1 MEMSFNATSTPEQSK
16 KQRIYYL
23 AEENI
28 NRSSKNLLFEKVRKN
43 EGVLLRLKGKLES
56 WAGPS
61 PEILTENIN
70 IGNTFHENNGI
81 LVDTIRENVGQ
92 IKTDEKCKNQKENDY
107 KFNSRKSCESNK
119 LKEETTKSE
128 EPSQNQYSSRKIST
142 NTKENKKSEE
152 PNQSQNSCQKIE
164 LQKPIEESKK
174 STNENSI
181 KFNSLKS
188 SDSSEPNQKVI
199 ENKYNPIK
207 NITNEKETE
216 EITLISSKEKE
227 NLKNQATIIS
237 TEEKN
242 KKYSSTGA
250 GERKKSI
257 TSAKEELKIFKEQK
271 AFYRKNSLTIHNSL
285 KNEDQPQIKNKID
298 PLKKEEI
305 HIFQKNNE
313 NYDKIP
319 NLDEYSTEKTMNYMV
334 TPEKLSDKPCL
345 SHREELIATRKA
357 SHSLWDSN
365 FKKSPSQI
373 EISKGNL
380 TRTIKSSKNEKKS
393 DKKIKTAK
401 KDENNN
407 LKKSEWDW
415 PVDRRDKICRAL
427 REIDQKFK
435 FLKAK
440 LKKESIA

>member
-70 IGNTFHENNGI
+70 IGNTLKENN
-81 LVDTIRENVGQ
+81 VETIRENVGQ
-92 IKTDEKCKNQKENDY
+92 IKTDEKCKNQKEKEC
-107 KFNSRKSCESNK
+107 KFNSGKSYESNK
-119 LKEETTKSE
+119 IKEDTTKSE
-128 EPSQNQYSSRKIST
+128 ETSQNQYSSRILL
-142 NTKENKKSEE
+142 KENKKSEE
-152 PNQSQNSCQKIE
+152 RKNSCQKIE
-164 LQKPIEESKK
+164 LQECIDESKK
-174 STNENSI
+174 SNNNKNNI
-181 KFNSLKS
+181 KFNSKKS
-188 SDSSEPNQKVI
+188 STSSEPSQKTI
-199 ENKYNPIK
+199 DNKYNPMMG
-207 NITNEKETE
+207 ITNEKKTG
-216 EITLISSKEKE
+216 EIKSISSKEKE
-227 NLKNQATIIS
+227 NLTTLTKNQTTIIS

-242 KKYSSTGA
+242 KKYNSAGA

-257 TSAKEELKIFKEQK
+257 
-271 AFYRKNSLTIHNSL
+271 SL
-285 KNEDQPQIKNKID
+285 KNENQPQIKNKID
-298 PLKKEEI
+298 PLKKEENI
-305 HIFQKNNE
+305 IFEKNKE
-313 NYDKIP
+313 NYHKIP

-334 TPEKLSDKPCL
+334 TPEKLSEKPCL
-345 SHREELIATRKA
+345 SHREELMVTRKA

-373 EISKGNL
+373 EISQGNL
-380 TRTIKSSKNEKKS
+380 TKTIKSTKNEKNQN
-393 DKKIKTAK
+393 KKNKKTKKEAE
-401 KDENNN
+401 KDEKNN

-415 PVDRRDKICRAL
+415 PDDRRDKICRAL

>member
-1 MEMSFNATSTPEQSK
+1 MK
-16 KQRIYYL
+16 
-23 AEENI
+23 
-28 NRSSKNLLFEKVRKN
+28 
-43 EGVLLRLKGKLES
+43 
-56 WAGPS
+56 
-61 PEILTENIN
+61 
-70 IGNTFHENNGI
+70 ENNGI
-81 LVDTIRENVGQ
+81 LVETIRENVGQ
-92 IKTDEKCKNQKENDY
+92 IKTDEKCKTQKEKDC

-119 LKEETTKSE
+119 MKEDTKSE
-128 EPSQNQYSSRKIST
+128 EPSQSQYSSRKIST
-142 NTKENKKSEE
+142 KENQKSQE
-152 PNQSQNSCQKIE
+152 PTQRKNSCQKIE
-164 LQKPIEESKK
+164 LQERIDESKK

-181 KFNSLKS
+181 KFNSKKS
-188 SDSSEPNQKVI
+188 SDSSEPNQKAS
-199 ENKYNPIK
+199 ENKSNPITIK
-207 NITNEKETE
+207 STINDKKTE
-216 EITLISSKEKE
+216 EMTSNLNKEKE
-227 NLKNQATIIS
+227 LIKNQTTIIS

-242 KKYSSTGA
+242 KKYSSSGD
-250 GERKKSI
+250 GEKKKSI
-257 TSAKEELKIFKEQK
+257 TSAKEEFKIFKEQK

-285 KNEDQPQIKNKID
+285 KNEDQPQIKNSID

-305 HIFQKNNE
+305 LIFEKNKE

-319 NLDEYSTEKTMNYMV
+319 NFDEYSTEKTMNYMV

-380 TRTIKSSKNEKKS
+380 TRTIKSSKNEKNQN
-393 DKKIKTAK
+393 KKNKKTKKEAE